1 MTVSNPNILYFL
13 LAIIV
18 VILIHLLNLQKFK
31 KVYFSNIRLLNEVVN
46 EKRKRSKLE
55 NLILIVL
62 RSLIVGCLVLA
73 FSQLIFSKNT
83 KLDDNKSVSIYVD
96 NSLSNSRKIGEP
108 NLLDLQKKY
117 ASDLVTA
124 LGDNYEYHII
134 SNDFYS
140 GKHARFI
147 DKTTALEK
155 IQSIQLSN
163 YTKSS
168 QFILDKI
175 KQNRDL
181 KGSKS
186 SALQFFMSDFQ
197 TNQHQLADFLTDSTQ
212 TYLMPFQ
219 SVQNQNIS
227 IESVKS
233 TSPFYIKGQ
242 PISLDVALKN
252 HNSEHFKSLPI
263 KVFTGEKQ
271 KTIQSVDLEPLEEK
285 IITLNFILKPEES
298 KNITVKI
305 EDNSFEYDNQFY
317 TSINTK
323 NILKVA
329 HIFSKKPT
337 EAFDKLY
344 RTEAF
349 DYDNIQENNINYQTL
364 PTYQFIILDGLTQW
378 NSGLAQKITEASKN
392 GANIFIIPNNKTIN
406 NLNEFLVNIGLKQT
420 GLAIDAQSDSRF
432 TAHLKHPIFKR
443 MFKKGIPDISQLTK
457 STSYKSLYLNSK
469 EKDIIRANNKP
480 FLSSLELNEGLV
492 YVLYS
497 DLNTGSNFTNHQL
510 FAPLGINMAYLNKN
524 QRNKD
529 VTIGEFQRLYLPNT
543 IKDNDVHILYDN
555 KDIQA
560 NINRFKQS
568 KFISIDDQFN
578 RVGFINIFNKKE
590 LLSTYGL
597 NQNRKESEM
606 VFLEKS
612 TIEKK
617 TEQVDH
623 LHYLDTKKS
632 KWNTFIQ
639 NQKQERYDWMYFLLG
654 ALLFYLIEMV
664 FVLFIN
670 KNTTHETAH

>member
-13 LAIIV
+13 FAIIV

-46 EKRKRSKLE
+46 EKRKRSKLD
-55 NLILIVL
+55 NFILIVI

-73 FSQLIFSKNT
+73 FSQFFFSE
-83 KLDDNKSVSIYVD
+83 NKALGDQQSVSIYVD

-108 NLLDLQKKY
+108 TLLNLQKKY
-117 ASDLVTA
+117 ATDLVNA
-124 LGDNYEYHII
+124 LGDNYEFHII

-140 GKHARFI
+140 GKHARFV
-147 DKTTALEK
+147 DKSSALEK
-155 IQSIQLSN
+155 IQTIELSN

-168 QFILDKI
+168 QFILDKM

-181 KGSKS
+181 KSGKS

-197 TNQHQLADFLTDSTQ
+197 KNQHQLSDFNLDSTE
-212 TYLMPFQ
+212 TYIMPFQ

-242 PISLDVALKN
+242 PIRLDVVLKN
-252 HNSEHFKSLPI
+252 HNSEHFKSLPV
-263 KVFTGEKQ
+263 KVFTGDKQ
-271 KTIQSVDLEPLEEK
+271 KTIQSVDLEPQEEK
-285 IITLNFILKPEES
+285 TIALNFILKPEES
-298 KNITVKI
+298 KNLTVKI

-329 HIFSKKPT
+329 HIFGKQPT
-337 EAFDKLY
+337 QAFKKLY
-344 RTEAF
+344 HSDAF
-349 DYDNIQENNINYQTL
+349 NYEEFQENSVNYQAL
-364 PTYQFIILDGLTQW
+364 PNYQFIILDGLTQW
-378 NSGLAQKITEASKN
+378 NSGLAQRVMEASKN
-392 GANIFIIPNNKTIN
+392 GANILIIPNKAVD
-406 NLNEFLVNIGLKQT
+406 NLNQFLQNVGLKQT
-420 GLAIDAQSDSRF
+420 GLSLGSSSDSRF
-432 TAHLKHPIFKR
+432 IANLKHPIFKR
-443 MFKKGIPDISQLTK
+443 MFKKGVPDISQLSKTTTYTAK
-457 STSYKSLYLNSK
+457 FQNSK
-469 EKDIIRANNKP
+469 EKRIISTNNQP
-480 FLSSLELNEGLV
+480 FLSSLELNDGLV
-492 YVLYS
+492 YLLYS

-524 QRNKD
+524 QKNKD
-529 VTIGEFQRLYLPNT
+529 VTIGEFQRLYLPTT
-543 IKDNDVHILYDN
+543 IQDKDVHITYDN

-597 NQNRKESEM
+597 NQNRKESDM
-606 VFLEKS
+606 AFLNKQD
-612 TIEKK
+612 IETK
-617 TEQVDH
+617 TEQVDY
-623 LHYLDTKKS
+623 LHFLDTKKS
-632 KWNTFIQ
+632 KWDTFIK
-639 NQKQERYDWMYFLLG
+639 NQTQERYDWMYFLFG

>member
-13 LAIIV
+13 FAIIV

-46 EKRKRSKLE
+46 QKRKRSKLE

-73 FSQLIFSKNT
+73 FSQLLFSDNAAIG
-83 KLDDNKSVSIYVD
+83 DNKSVSIYVD

-108 NLLDLQKKY
+108 TLLNLQKKY
-117 ASDLVTA
+117 ATDLIQA

-134 SNDFYS
+134 TNDFYS

-147 DKTTALEK
+147 DKSSALEK
-155 IQSIQLSN
+155 VQTIELSN
-163 YTKSS
+163 YTKTS
-168 QFILDKI
+168 QFILDKM

-181 KGSKS
+181 KSSKS

-197 TNQHQLADFLTDSTQ
+197 NNQHQLADFNSDSTE

-219 SVQNQNIS
+219 SVQNENIS

-242 PISLDVALKN
+242 PISLKVVLKN
-252 HNSEHFKSLPI
+252 HNSEHFKSLPV
-263 KVFTGEKQ
+263 KVFTGDKQ
-271 KTIQSVDLEPLEEK
+271 KTIQSVDLEPEEEK
-285 IITLNFILKPEES
+285 TIALNFILKPEES
-298 KNITVKI
+298 KNLTVKI

-323 NILKVA
+323 NTLKVA
-329 HIFSKKPT
+329 HIFSQQPT
-337 EAFDKLY
+337 QAFQKLY
-344 RTEAF
+344 RSDAF
-349 DYDNIQENNINYQTL
+349 EYDAIQENNINYQAL
-364 PTYQFIILDGLTQW
+364 ANYQFIILDALTQW
-378 NSGLAQKITEASKN
+378 NTGLAQRIAEASKN
-392 GANIFIIPNNKTIN
+392 GANIFIVPNKTVN
-406 NLNEFLVNIGLKQT
+406 KVNQFLQHIGLNQT
-420 GLAIDAQSDSRF
+420 GFAPSTSTDSRF
-432 TAHLKHPIFKR
+432 LANLKHPIFKR
-443 MFKKGIPDISQLTK
+443 MFKKGSSEISQLSKTESFESK
-457 STSYKSLYLNSK
+457 FNNSQ
-469 EKDIIRANNKP
+469 EKHIISVNNKP
-480 FLSSLELNEGLV
+480 FLSSLELNDGLV
-492 YVLYS
+492 YLLYS
-497 DLNTGSNFTNHQL
+497 NLNSGSNLTNHQL

-529 VTIGEFQRLYLPNT
+529 VTIGEFQRLYLPHSVQD
-543 IKDNDVHILYDN
+543 KDVHITYHN

-590 LLSTYGL
+590 LLSTFGL
-597 NQNRKESEM
+597 NQNRKESAM
-606 VFLEKS
+606 VFLDK
-612 TIEKK
+612 TQIETT
-617 TEQVDH
+617 TEQVDY
-623 LHYLDTKKS
+623 LHFLDTKKS
-632 KWNTFIQ
+632 KWDTFIQ
-639 NQKQERYDWMYFLLG
+639 NQKDERHDWMYFLLG
-654 ALLFYLIEMV
+654 ALFFYLVEMV